1 MKFIDTAQ
9 IFVKA
14 GQGGKGIISFRREK
28 FVPKGGPDGG
38 NGGKGGDI
46 VLRADSQLSTLLD
59 FKYVRYYKAEDGKPG
74 GPNNKTGQ
82 SGRDKVILVPCG
94 TLIKDAGT
102 NELIV
107 DLVNNGDRFIIARGG
122 RGGRGNAEF
131 ATPTN
136 QTPRFA
142 EDGQPGEERNII
154 LELKIIADVGIIGFP
169 NVGKSTL
176 ISKISSAKPKI
187 ADFPFTTLVPN
198 LGVVKI
204 GIGQSFVVADIP
216 GIIQKAWE
224 GKGLGIQFLRHIE
237 RTKALL
243 FLIDV
248 STQNPKK
255 DFKILVNELKKYNP
269 EVLKKEILIAFSKL
283 DTVNSSKWDSLSKT
297 TFIVGRRKISRVFGI
312 SSVTGLGIEELKLKL
327 WNTVS
332 KFHSLSV
339 NN

>member
-9 IFVKA
+9 IFVRA
-14 GQGGKGIISFRREK
+14 GNGGKGIISFHREK
-28 FVPKGGPDGG
+28 YVPKGGPDGG

-46 VLRADSQLSTLLD
+46 ILRAYSQLSTLLD
-59 FKYVRYYKAEDGKPG
+59 FKYVRYYKAGDGKPG
-74 GPNNKTGQ
+74 GPNNKTGK
-82 SGRDKVILVPCG
+82 SGSDKIILVPCG
-94 TLIKDAGT
+94 TLVKDAQT

-107 DLVNNGDRFIIARGG
+107 DLVNDGDQFVVARGG

-136 QTPRFA
+136 QTPRVA
-142 EDGQPGEERNII
+142 EDGEPGEERNII
-154 LELKIIADVGIIGFP
+154 LELKVIADVGIVGFP

-187 ADFPFTTLVPN
+187 ADYPFTTLVPN

-204 GIGQSFVVADIP
+204 GVGQSFVVADIP
-216 GIIQKAWE
+216 GIIEKASE

-248 STQNPKK
+248 NTENPAK
-255 DFKILVNELKKYNP
+255 DFKILTNELKKYNQ
-269 EVLKKEILIAFSKL
+269 EILKKEILIAFSKL
-283 DTVNSSKWDSLSKT
+283 DTIDSSKWEALSKT
-297 TFIVGRRKISRVFGI
+297 TFLLGRKKVKSIFGI
-312 SSVTGLGIEELKLKL
+312 SSVSGLGIEELKLKL
-327 WNTVS
+327 WDIVS
-332 KFHSLSV
+332 KFRLLPI
-339 NN
+339 NY